1 MLEIPGAEDL
11 QSTGKEVSS
20 LKEHVGTFADCHGA
34 AGGDI
39 ADAREERD
47 EGEARQAEEKVR
59 KCLICKTPFPSAW
72 AGERVCRRCKSTS
85 AWRSGAL
92 G

>member
-1 MLEIPGAEDL
+1 LIGND
-11 QSTGKEVSS
+11 VSS
-20 LKEHVGTFADCHGA
+20 LKEHVGAFADCHGSVD
-34 AGGDI
+34 GDV
-39 ADAREERD
+39 ADVREDRD
-47 EGEARQAEEKVR
+47 EVEVQRSEEKIR

>member
-1 MLEIPGAEDL
+1 
-11 QSTGKEVSS
+11 VSS

-34 AGGDI
+34 AEGDV
-39 ADAREERD
+39 AGVREEQDEVDARRD
-47 EGEARQAEEKVR
+47 VEKVR
-59 KCLICKTPFPSAW
+59 KCLICRDPFPSAW

-85 AWRSGAL
+85 AWRGGAL

>member
-1 MLEIPGAEDL
+1 
-11 QSTGKEVSS
+11 
-20 LKEHVGTFADCHGA
+20 LKEQVGTYADCHGTA
-34 AGGDI
+34 EGDI

-47 EGEARQAEEKVR
+47 EIGARRSEEKVR

-85 AWRSGAL
+85 AWRGGAL

>member
-1 MLEIPGAEDL
+1 LV
-11 QSTGKEVSS
+11 KEVSS
-20 LKEHVGTFADCHGA
+20 LKEHVGTFADCHGTA
-34 AGGDI
+34 EGEV

-47 EGEARQAEEKVR
+47 AEQTRRGEEKVR
-59 KCLICKTPFPSAW
+59 NCLICKTPFASAW

-85 AWRSGAL
+85 AWRGGAL

>member
-1 MLEIPGAEDL
+1 
-11 QSTGKEVSS
+11 
-20 LKEHVGTFADCHGA
+20 LKEHAGAFADCHGTA
-34 AGGDI
+34 EAEI

-47 EGEARQAEEKVR
+47 EVEVRRGQAKVR
-59 KCLICKTPFPSAW
+59 KCLICRTPFQSAW

-85 AWRSGAL
+85 AWRGGAL

>member
-1 MLEIPGAEDL
+1 
-11 QSTGKEVSS
+11 VSS
-20 LKEHVGTFADCHGA
+20 LKEHVGTFADCPGTA
-34 AGGDI
+34 EGDI

-47 EGEARQAEEKVR
+47 EIGVRRSEEKVR
-59 KCLICKTPFPSAW
+59 KCLICKTPFTSAW

-85 AWRSGAL
+85 AWRGGAL

>member
-1 MLEIPGAEDL
+1 MVDD
-11 QSTGKEVSS
+11 VSS
-20 LKEHVGTFADCHGA
+20 LKEHVGAFADCHGT
-34 AGGDI
+34 AGGEI

-47 EGEARQAEEKVR
+47 EIEVPRGDEEKIR

-85 AWRSGAL
+85 AWRGGAL